1 MGDDL
6 ERVRSTLQNARQ
18 TRMSRRGFLGK
29 SIIGAAGLT
38 VLGGLLAACGG
49 DDEETPAAAT
59 STTAP
64 ESGAE
69 PTSTEAAAEESPTEA
84 PEATEATEE
93 GSPEA
98 EATEPGSPEAGGG
111 TRIDGGDRLMGKDI
125 EEPGQ
130 TGGTLIQADSLDI
143 RTLNPILQNDVPSG
157 NVISLILES
166 MIETNPDSLEPTG
179 NLAVSWEVNE
189 DASEWTFYLRDGVTW
204 HDGEPFTGQDV
215 KMTYDLFMNP
225 DSGSNQ
231 TSTLTS
237 KIDTVELID
246 DFTVHFKLKLPVVD
260 FPIDSGSFRIL
271 ANHVWGDIEPSQVQ
285 QDPGSTGND
294 PSRVVGTGPFKF
306 KEWITSDHVTLER
319 NDDYWDGAPALDE
332 FIYKIVPDTASA
344 IQQLKT
350 GEVDVYVGV
359 EGSQVAD
366 FENTDVNIEVYP
378 QLSFTFYG
386 TNMDESITTK
396 FVDAKVRQALMYALD
411 RQAIVDNIYFG
422 YGEVAIGT
430 LPTASWA
437 ANPEG
442 IEPDLRYD
450 YDPDKANALL
460 DEAGWMAGS
469 DGVREKDGQ
478 RMSFDMYG
486 ISGNNIAVQSLQ
498 AMQEYWKAVGVEMT
512 PQPEPFQ
519 QLVSRITETFDFEI
533 FLVGFS
539 WDATPDQSAMW
550 ACDSY
555 KAGFNM
561 VKYCN
566 PEVDDLLK
574 QAAAEPDKQKRIELY
589 TEFQNKLLVDIPMGV
604 TVFSQGITGVNKRV
618 HNFFPS
624 QQNTRF
630 NAETWWVEQ

>member
-1 MGDDL
+1 MSNDM
-6 ERVRSTLQNARQ
+6 ERFRNSMRNARLS
-18 TRMSRRGFLGK
+18 RMTRRGFLGK
-29 SIIGAAGLT
+29 TIFGAAGLT

-49 DDEETPAAAT
+49 DDNEDTPAAT
-59 STTAP
+59 STTAS

-69 PTSTEAAAEESPTEA
+69 PTQTEAAEASPTGAAEPTEA
-84 PEATEATEE
+84 TAA
-93 GSPEA
+93 GSPEG
-98 EATEPGSPEAGGG
+98 EATPAGSPAAGGG

-125 EEPGQ
+125 EEPQQ

-166 MIETNPDSLEPTG
+166 MIETNPDTLEPTG
-179 NLAVSWEVNE
+179 NLAVAWEVNE
-189 DASEWTFYLRDGVTW
+189 DASEWTFYLREGVTW

-215 KMTYDLFMNP
+215 KMTYGLFMNP
-225 DSGSNQ
+225 ESGSNQ

-237 KIDTVELID
+237 KIDTVELVD
-246 DFTVHFKLKLPVVD
+246 DFTVHFKLKMPVVD

-271 ANHVWGDIEPSQVQ
+271 ANHIWADIPPAQVQ

-306 KEWITSDHVTLER
+306 KEWITSDHVTLVR
-319 NDDYWDGAPALDE
+319 NDDYWDGAPSLDE

-366 FENTDVNIEVYP
+366 FQNTDVNIVVYP

-450 YDPDKANALL
+450 YDPDKANQLL
-460 DEAGWMAGS
+460 DEAGWLAGS
-469 DGVREKDGQ
+469 DGIREKDGQ

-498 AMQEYWKAVGVEMT
+498 AMQEYWKAVGIEMT

-539 WDATPDQSAMW
+539 WDATPDQSSMW

-574 QAAAEPDKQKRIELY
+574 QAAAEPNKEKRIELY

>member
-1 MGDDL
+1 MSNDM
-6 ERVRSTLQNARQ
+6 ERFRNSMRNARLS
-18 TRMSRRGFLGK
+18 RMTRRGFLGK
-29 SIIGAAGLT
+29 TIFGAAGLT

-49 DDEETPAAAT
+49 DDNEDTPAAT
-59 STTAP
+59 STTAS

-69 PTSTEAAAEESPTEA
+69 PTQTEAAEASPTGAAEPTEA
-84 PEATEATEE
+84 TAA
-93 GSPEA
+93 GSPEG
-98 EATEPGSPEAGGG
+98 EATPAGSPAAGGG

-125 EEPGQ
+125 EEPQQ

-166 MIETNPDSLEPTG
+166 MIETNPDTLEPTG
-179 NLAVSWEVNE
+179 NLAVAWEVNE
-189 DASEWTFYLRDGVTW
+189 DASEWTFYLREGVTW
-204 HDGEPFTGQDV
+204 HDGEPFTAQDV

-237 KIDTVELID
+237 KIDTVELVD
-246 DFTVHFKLKLPVVD
+246 DFTIHFKLKMPVVD
-260 FPIDSGSFRIL
+260 FPIDSGSYRIL
-271 ANHVWGDIEPSQVQ
+271 ANHIWADIPAAQVQ

-306 KEWITSDHVTLER
+306 KEWITSDHVTLVR
-319 NDDYWDGAPALDE
+319 NDDYWDGAPSLDE

-366 FENTDVNIEVYP
+366 FQNTDVNIEVYP

-422 YGEVAIGT
+422 YAEVAIGT

-450 YDPDKANALL
+450 YDPDKANQLL
-460 DEAGWMAGS
+460 DEAGWLAGS
-469 DGVREKDGQ
+469 DGIREKDGQ

-498 AMQEYWKAVGVEMT
+498 AMQEYWKAVGIEMT

-539 WDATPDQSAMW
+539 WDATPDQSSMW

-574 QAAAEPDKQKRIELY
+574 QAAAESDKQKRIELY

-604 TVFSQGITGVNKRV
+604 TVFTQGITGVNKRV

>member
-1 MGDDL
+1 MSNDM
-6 ERVRSTLQNARQ
+6 ERFRNSMRNARLS
-18 TRMSRRGFLGK
+18 RMSRRGFLGK
-29 SIIGAAGLT
+29 TIFGAAGLT

-49 DDEETPAAAT
+49 DDNEDTPAAT
-59 STTAP
+59 STTAS

-69 PTSTEAAAEESPTEA
+69 PTQTEAAEASPTGAAEPTEA
-84 PEATEATEE
+84 TAA
-93 GSPEA
+93 GSPEG
-98 EATEPGSPEAGGG
+98 EATPAGSPAAGGG

-125 EEPGQ
+125 EEPQQ

-166 MIETNPDSLEPTG
+166 MIETNPDTLEPTG
-179 NLAVSWEVNE
+179 NLAVAWEVNE

-204 HDGEPFTGQDV
+204 HDGEPFTAQDV

-237 KIDTVELID
+237 KIDTVELVD
-246 DFTVHFKLKLPVVD
+246 DFTIHFKLKMPVVD
-260 FPIDSGSFRIL
+260 FPIDSGSYRIL
-271 ANHVWGDIEPSQVQ
+271 ANHIWADIPPAQVQ

-306 KEWITSDHVTLER
+306 KEWITSDHVTLVR
-319 NDDYWDGAPALDE
+319 NDDYWDGAPVLDE

-366 FENTDVNIEVYP
+366 FQNTDVNIEVYP

-422 YGEVAIGT
+422 YAEVAIGT

-450 YDPDKANALL
+450 YDPDKANQLL
-460 DEAGWMAGS
+460 DEAGWLAGS
-469 DGVREKDGQ
+469 DGIREKDGQ

-498 AMQEYWKAVGVEMT
+498 AMQEYWKAVGIEMT

-539 WDATPDQSAMW
+539 WDATPDQSSMW

-574 QAAAEPDKQKRIELY
+574 QAAAESDKQKRIELY

-604 TVFSQGITGVNKRV
+604 TVFTQGITGVSKRV